1 MRHKKI
7 VASFLSA
14 IMIPLASAAK
24 EPTELIVE
32 ELGDRAVL
40 YALPN
45 CKNSGRSV
53 DIHVASRTI
62 FQRCTD
68 LNGKDGVAYFSLNSR
83 QKLGHLEIDNPD
95 SLTKIS
101 ALTFVVGSAEEP
113 FGLVVYL
120 EDRTHQSISFHLV
133 SKNLQT
139 GVVSHIN
146 RLFEKH
152 KSATLRQ
159 IGSCLAIRYA
169 SQGAQLDF
177 IEVYDVNSKIDPTEN
192 LPRLRAKFEVREI
205 EQINDCRFVEGSGDQ
220 NQKVELETVANSF
233 DQNGFV
239 GSIYE
244 QRTVELDHRLTTAT
258 LTPQYRTTIRR
269 DWAYRPQ
276 YVPDEAK
283 FADLFV
289 SGQQVLAIGPDK
301 TYVSWTAPFLNV
313 QSNARGTQDAMT
325 VLIKPV
331 ESNGI
336 RFAHYNMACR
346 GYRCFQKL
354 RLKELSIVDCLITCV
369 SKSIGKA
376 PFDRLRFLGSDR
388 SLGKIY
394 LEADLYSAS
403 TTNLFLYDTQQK
415 LIEIT
420 E

>member
-1 MRHKKI
+1 
-7 VASFLSA
+7 
-14 IMIPLASAAK
+14 MIPLASAAK
-24 EPTELIVE
+24 EPPELIVE

-45 CKNSGRSV
+45 CKNSGWPV

-68 LNGKDGVAYFSLNSR
+68 LNGKDGVAYFSLNTK

-101 ALTFVVGSAEEP
+101 ALTFVVGSADEP
-113 FGLVVYL
+113 SGLVAYL
-120 EDRTHQSISFHLV
+120 KDRTHQSISLHLV

-139 GVVSHIN
+139 GVVSHTN

-152 KSATLRQ
+152 KSLTLHQ
-159 IGSCLAIRYA
+159 VGSCLAIRYA

-192 LPRLRAKFEVREI
+192 LPRLNAKFEVREI
-205 EQINDCRFVEGSGDQ
+205 EQINDCRFVEGSG
-220 NQKVELETVANSF
+220 NQTQRVELETVANSF
-233 DQNGFV
+233 DQKGFV

-244 QRTVELDHRLTTAT
+244 QRIVELDHRLTTAT
-258 LTPQYRTTIRR
+258 LTPQYRRTIRR
-269 DWAYRPQ
+269 DWADRPQ

-283 FADLFV
+283 FADLRV
-289 SGQQVLAIGPDK
+289 SGRQVLAIGPDK
-301 TYVSWTAPFLNV
+301 TYLSWNAPFLNV
-313 QSNARGTQDAMT
+313 QSNGRGTQDAMS

-336 RFAHYNMACR
+336 KFAHYNVACR
-346 GYRCFQKL
+346 GYRCFQKM

-369 SKSIGKA
+369 SKSIGKV
-376 PFDRLRFLGSDR
+376 PLDHLRFLGSDR
-388 SLGKIY
+388 HLGKIY
-394 LEADLYSAS
+394 LGADFYSAS
-403 TTNLFLYDTQQK
+403 TTNLLPYDTQK
-415 LIEIT
+415 KFIEIT